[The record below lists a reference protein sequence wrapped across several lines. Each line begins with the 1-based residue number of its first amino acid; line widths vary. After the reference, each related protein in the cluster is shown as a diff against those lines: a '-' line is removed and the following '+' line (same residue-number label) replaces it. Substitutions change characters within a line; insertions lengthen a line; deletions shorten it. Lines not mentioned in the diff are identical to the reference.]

1 MMKNI
6 LIAMLSLSCFMAKAQ
21 IGIGTPMPDPSAVLE
36 LKSTTKGFLPPGL
49 TTVQR
54 DAIASPMAGLVIY
67 NTTKNCLEWFDG
79 TTWYNGCGVQESSG
93 ATAVVTA
100 YSCSTNSVGTLTVG
114 TPVSGVTQTITATV
128 DRVGAYS
135 ISASANGVTFTGS
148 GSFAGTGSQDI
159 VLTASGTPLVV
170 ANSNFVLDRSV
181 SCNFSRNTL

>member
-6 LIAMLSLSCFMAKAQ
+6 FIVLLFLSCFMAKAQ

-36 LKSTTKGFLPPGL
+36 LKSSTKGFLPPGL
-49 TTVQR
+49 TTLQR
-54 DAIASPMAGLVIY
+54 NAIASPIAGLVIY
-67 NTTKNCLEWFDG
+67 NTTKNCMEWFDG

-93 ATAVVTA
+93 GIAVVTA
-100 YSCSTNSVGTLTVG
+100 YSCSTNSVGALSVG

-128 DRVGAYS
+128 DRVGTYS

-159 VLTASGTPLVV
+159 VLTATGTPLVV